1 MSADNQPIIYVKPKH
16 KKVNPIKFSKSASP
30 LSHSL
35 TVVDY
40 YDGVTNEKPINVFR
54 EKVPSPNNYTNFKS
68 KVRINC
74 NEDLKYAD
82 EYLVYTLD
90 INDNFKSSYLKYS
103 ELKSMDIRYCEYI
116 AIVNKQT
123 SLIEYY
129 EDPLKFKN
137 KHQNYEYSD

>member
-1 MSADNQPIIYVKPKH
+1 MSTDNHPIIYVKPKY
-16 KKVNPIKFSKSASP
+16 KKASPIKFSKSTSP
-30 LSHSL
+30 LSQSL
-35 TVVDY
+35 SVVDY
-40 YDGVTNEKPINVFR
+40 YDGVTNEKPVNIFR
-54 EKVPSPNNYTNFKS
+54 EKVPSPNNYTNFKM
-68 KVRINC
+68 KVRINY

-90 INDNFKSSYLKYS
+90 INDNFKSCYLKYS
-103 ELKSMDIRYCEYI
+103 DLKSIDIKYCEYI

-137 KHQNYEYSD
+137 KHQN

>member
-1 MSADNQPIIYVKPKH
+1 MSIDNQPFIYIKPKH
-16 KKVNPIKFSKSASP
+16 KKVNPIKFSKSTSP

-40 YDGVTNEKPINVFR
+40 YDEVANEKPVNVFK
-54 EKVPSPNNYTNFKS
+54 EKVPSPNNYTNFKM
-68 KVRINC
+68 KVKINC
-74 NEDLKYAD
+74 KEDLKYAD

-90 INDNFKSSYLKYS
+90 VNDNFKSNYLKYS
-103 ELKSMDIRYCEYI
+103 ELKSMDIKYCEYI

-123 SLIEYY
+123 NLIEYY

-137 KHQNYEYSD
+137 KHQNYDC